1 MKILEKIDDYVPNN
15 IEFRVFSSR
24 SLSEY
29 KNTQNF
35 VLAEMAYGRYKF
47 SKTAREIAVL
57 YGDAMFKGL
66 LLVESLL
73 VRSGSSTVSEKTKD
87 EVVAILTARIAY
99 MHTLIQTRKDIF
111 DPQFV
116 APCIDMHEYVDGLV
130 RKRAKEAAKL
140 GTREFFREVV
150 LCQSDMFDA
159 LRLELQEVDALITKD
174 ALTFLNISDFCSREE
189 YYNDRPLIIHQ
200 LKVLA
205 KYSKKPLVLELRD
218 YTTSIRIFN
227 SVVEDIEAYES
238 EFDATIVRR
247 KQ

>member
-73 VRSGSSTVSEKTKD
+73 VRSGSPTVNDKIRE
-87 EVVAILTARIAY
+87 EVVTVLTARIKY
-99 MHTLIQTRKDIF
+99 MHTLMQTREDIF
-111 DPQFV
+111 DPRFV
-116 APCIDMHEYVDGLV
+116 APCIDMHEYVEGLIK
-130 RKRAKEAAKL
+130 KRARDASKL
-140 GTREFFREVV
+140 GAREFFREID

-189 YYNDRPLIIHQ
+189 YYKGRPLIIHQ
-200 LKVLA
+200 LKVLEKYA
-205 KYSKKPLVLELRD
+205 KEPLTLELRD

-227 SVVEDIEAYES
+227 SVVADIEAYDS
-238 EFDATIVRR
+238 EFKSTIVRQ
-247 KQ
+247 K